1 MLNQFKLF
9 KYFLI
14 IFGISLLPVFFY
26 KWVNPS
32 FTWIQSSRSELRQ
45 YEGEWI
51 DIEEIPN
58 SFELAALAGE
68 DQRFFEH
75 NGFDFKAI
83 QQAINHNMKGGSVR
97 GASTISQQTAKNV
110 FCWEGRSW
118 LRKGL
123 ETYYTIW
130 IELIW
135 GKKRILE
142 VYLNVIEMGR
152 GAFGVDEAAHYYY
165 SKSGKDLTRQESINI
180 ISMLPCPRTCGI
192 KHPISRKRQYAINK
206 AMRKYGLKLDY

>member
-1 MLNQFKLF
+1 MNPFKPL
-9 KYFLI
+9 KYLLI

-32 FTWIQSSRSELRQ
+32 FTWIQSSQSELRK

-51 DIEEIPN
+51 DIEDIPDH
-58 SFELAALAGE
+58 FELAALAGE
-68 DQRFFEH
+68 DQRYFEH
-75 NGFDFKAI
+75 HGFDFKAI

-123 ETYYTIW
+123 ETYYTLW

-152 GAFGVDEAAHYYY
+152 GAFGIDEAAHYYY
-165 SKSGKDLTRQESINI
+165 SKSGKELTRRESINI

-192 KHPISRKRQYAINK
+192 NHPISRKRQFAINK